1 MPTRRRGSCA
11 RPRAACAGAGN
22 RTGVADAGI
31 GRMDPPAADERRRN
45 RQQRRRARGDRP
57 AGLAV
62 SAVRASGRR
71 RRAIPRAFERALGR
85 AGGLGHRLDN
95 RDAAGDGG
103 RLPPRQAKARGVNP
117 FRLWVYLQTAPLFW
131 LTATLGAYLIADA
144 LARVV
149 GRHPLANTVLIS
161 VALVAVLLKISATAY
176 QTYFNGAQFVHFL
189 LGPAT
194 VALAVP
200 LYRNLALAREN
211 LLPMAAALV
220 VGALVAIV
228 SAVVIAAALG
238 APRVVLISLA
248 PKSVTAAVAMA
259 VSERA
264 GGLPSLTAA
273 LVILTGVIGAIVVTP
288 MMNAL
293 RIRDYAAR
301 GFAAGMASHG
311 IGTARAFTVD
321 PLAGAFA
328 GIAMGLNAVATPI
341 MVPLILPWLIR

>member
-1 MPTRRRGSCA
+1 M
-11 RPRAACAGAGN
+11 
-22 RTGVADAGI
+22 
-31 GRMDPPAADERRRN
+31 
-45 RQQRRRARGDRP
+45 
-57 AGLAV
+57 
-62 SAVRASGRR
+62 
-71 RRAIPRAFERALGR
+71 
-85 AGGLGHRLDN
+85 
-95 RDAAGDGG
+95 
-103 RLPPRQAKARGVNP
+103 
-117 FRLWVYLQTAPLFW
+117 
-131 LTATLGAYLIADA
+131 
-144 LARVV
+144 

-161 VALVAVLLKISATAY
+161 VALVAVLLKISATDY

-200 LYRNLALAREN
+200 LYRNLALVREN

-301 GFAAGMASHG
+301 GFAAGLASHG

>member
-1 MPTRRRGSCA
+1 
-11 RPRAACAGAGN
+11 
-22 RTGVADAGI
+22 
-31 GRMDPPAADERRRN
+31 
-45 RQQRRRARGDRP
+45 
-57 AGLAV
+57 
-62 SAVRASGRR
+62 
-71 RRAIPRAFERALGR
+71 
-85 AGGLGHRLDN
+85 
-95 RDAAGDGG
+95 
-103 RLPPRQAKARGVNP
+103 VNP

-144 LARVV
+144 LARAVD
-149 GRHPLANTVLIS
+149 RHPLANTVLIS
-161 VALVAVLLKISATAY
+161 VALVAVLLKISATDY

-189 LGPAT
+189 LGSAT

-200 LYRNLALAREN
+200 LYRNLALVREN

-228 SAVVIAAALG
+228 SPVVIAAALG
-238 APRVVLISLA
+238 APRAVLISA
-248 PKSVTAAVAMA
+248 PKSVTAVVAMA

-273 LVILTGVIGAIVVTP
+273 LVILTGVIGAIAVTP

-301 GFAAGMASHG
+301 GFAAGLASHG